1 MMRKFIVVAALA
13 LLCLNVN
20 AQEKKLKGVLD
31 YVTNHFTVNGYAQL
45 GWEYASESDP
55 NNSFKVSRIIVFTD
69 YRINDRWNAFAMVD
83 FKGFS
88 LHEMWV
94 SFKVAPWMRFKL
106 GQFKTPFTLENPIS
120 PSVMEM
126 ITQMSLAGSY
136 MVGGASPLMMPGGAG
151 RDIGLTMYGDL
162 GRWVSYDLAV
172 MNGAGRNR
180 LDDNSWKDFV
190 GRLTFHPIKELDVSG
205 SVIVGKGDY
214 GTLASYLDDDEPR
227 HAVGDYKRN
236 RYAAGI
242 QLKTAPVNVRGEWM
256 WSKDDDI
263 KSNGGYVTAQ
273 VNNIGVKN
281 LDMVASYDRLNL
293 DGAANINRYQAG
305 LQYWF
310 YKKCRV
316 QAAYSY
322 TEVAG
327 QHEHGILTQ
336 VQVGF

>member
-1 MMRKFIVVAALA
+1 MAALA

-31 YVTNHFTVNGYAQL
+31 YMTNHFTVNGYAQM

-55 NNSFKVSRIIVFTD
+55 NNTFKVSRIIVFTD
-69 YRINDRWNAFAMVD
+69 YRITDRLDAFAMVD

-94 SFKVAPWMRFKL
+94 NFKVAPWMKFKL

-136 MVGGASPLMMPGGAG
+136 MVAGASPLMMPGGAG
-151 RDIGLTMYGDL
+151 RDIGLTVYGDV
-162 GRWVSYDLAV
+162 GRWASYDLAV
-172 MNGAGRNR
+172 MNGAGRNK

-190 GRLTFHPIKELDVSG
+190 GRLTFHPVKGLDVSG
-205 SVIVGKGDY
+205 SVIVGKGS
-214 GTLASYLDDDEPR
+214 LSALD
-227 HAVGDYKRN
+227 AYQGGDGNVKGNYTRN
-236 RYAAGI
+236 RYAAGF

-256 WSKDDDI
+256 WGKDKDI

-293 DGAANINRYQAG
+293 DDAADINRYQAG

-316 QAAYSY
+316 QAAYTY
-322 TEVAG
+322 TDVAG
-327 QHEHGILTQ
+327 VHEHGVLTQ